1 MSMDQHIFSDI
12 KEAWKHFLSFEPP
25 GRKIKWS
32 RVMEGSDQRDQR
44 RYSLFK
50 ILLQAICARF

>member
-25 GRKIKWS
+25 AVKSNDQELWKGVIKGIKDDIHCS
-32 RVMEGSDQRDQR
+32 RSFCR
-44 RYSLFK
+44 RYVQGL
-50 ILLQAICARF
+50 